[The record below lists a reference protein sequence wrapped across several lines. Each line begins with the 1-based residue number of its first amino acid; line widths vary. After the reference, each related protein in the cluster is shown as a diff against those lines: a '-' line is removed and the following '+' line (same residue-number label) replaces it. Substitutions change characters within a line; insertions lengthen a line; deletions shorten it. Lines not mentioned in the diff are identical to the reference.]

1 MPLKSYLVKFSL
13 ILFTLLLLFGI
24 GYLSFFIY
32 KTNYVGNKITFDK
45 KNSLLDTIKNLSSGN
60 QPNLKGVEGGR
71 INILLLGIA
80 GKGKPGQNLTDTIM
94 VASVDPK
101 TNQAAFISLPRDL
114 FVKIPESGIGMKINS
129 AYQYGINN
137 SNGDEKKSA
146 ETVKA
151 IVSDITGLDINYY
164 VILNFDGFIKII
176 DTVDG
181 INIMNERDIYDA
193 RYPGSNYSYE
203 TFELKKGFHQLD
215 GVIALKYARERH
227 NDPDG
232 DFGRAKRQ
240 QQIMQATKNKVFSA
254 GTMINLFAVN
264 EIFNALGDNIKTD
277 VTPAEFE
284 SFYELAKKTDVNNMN
299 TVVIDAWNKDSL
311 LKVSHLET
319 SNGRA
324 FILVPRV
331 GNWSETQEL
340 AQNAFDL
347 EKIKRRKE
355 EIAKEDASIVII
367 NKSGDSALEG
377 KIKKLLNDNFD
388 YKNVTVIKNFDKY
401 VEPVTIGYDLGKKN
415 IPFTM
420 DEIVKKIPA
429 AAKENMPEIYKKNT
443 ENISADLVLILGSDI
458 VEKYSMEEDSFE
470 EYNKSEDANNY
481 TEFRTTD

>member
-1 MPLKSYLVKFSL
+1 MTTKSFLTGFFL
-13 ILFTLLLLFGI
+13 IILALLIILGI

-32 KTNYVGNKITFDK
+32 KTNYVSNKITFEK
-45 KNSLLDTIKNLSSGN
+45 KDSLLDTLKNFSSGDN
-60 QPNLKGVEGGR
+60 LELKGIENDR

-80 GKGKPGQNLTDTIM
+80 GRGKPGQNLTDTIM

-101 TNQAAFISLPRDL
+101 TNRSALISLPRDL
-114 FVKIPESGIGMKINS
+114 YVKIPGTQIGMKINS
-129 AYQYGINN
+129 VYQYGINN
-137 SNGDEKKSA
+137 FNGDEKNSA
-146 ETVKA
+146 KTVKA
-151 IVSDITGLDINYY
+151 IVSDATGLDINYY
-164 VILNFDGFIKII
+164 VILNFEGFTKII
-176 DTVDG
+176 DTVGG

-193 RYPGSNYSYE
+193 RYPGPNYSYE

-215 GVIALKYARERH
+215 GATALKYARERH

-240 QQIMQATKNKVFSA
+240 QQIMQTTKNKVFSA

-264 EIFNALGDNIKTD
+264 EIFNALGDNVKTD
-277 VTPAEFE
+277 IAPVEFE

-319 SNGRA
+319 SSGRA

-367 NKSGDSALEG
+367 NKSGNSALEG
-377 KIKKLLNDNFD
+377 KIKKLLADNFD

-401 VEPVTIGYDLGKKN
+401 VEPVTIGYDLGKKS

-420 DEIVKKIPA
+420 DEIIKKIPA
-429 AAKENMPEIYKKNT
+429 TAKENMPEIYKKNT
-443 ENISADLVLILGSDI
+443 ENISSDLVLILGSDI
-458 VEKYSMEEDSFE
+458 VDKYNMEEDSFE
-470 EYNKSEDANNY
+470 EYNKASDTNDY
-481 TEFRTTD
+481 TEFLNK